1 LKREVEKLQGKKR
14 KRIEKEYKKMSNILI
29 EDVKSVGELKSLL
42 AQLKSHEQ
50 WIIYDIENNF
60 VMESTKTIFT
70 LIKNWFKK

>member
-1 LKREVEKLQGKKR
+1 
-14 KRIEKEYKKMSNILI
+14 MSNILI